1 MRDRI
6 FDYLMNYECDIYFFI
21 FGKVQNLM
29 KKIQHENCLSL
40 YLLSAYDNDFFFKKI
55 TIFITM
61 ILSLCHIFMWV
72 FFLKGS
78 SVALKNDQ
86 ITKHFFLQFPWG
98 NTDPNRYG
106 MFASN

>member
-1 MRDRI
+1 
-6 FDYLMNYECDIYFFI
+6 
-21 FGKVQNLM
+21 
-29 KKIQHENCLSL
+29 
-40 YLLSAYDNDFFFKKI
+40 
-55 TIFITM
+55 
-61 ILSLCHIFMWV
+61 MWG